1 MNVPNIWEWVDD
13 FDGQKTKGM
22 FIFEFQIAFYP
33 KKKMFE
39 TQNQRILSI
48 LFVMCFSIN
57 HNVLPFTHH

>member
-33 KKKMFE
+33 KKNVWNSKPMDLKH
-39 TQNQRILSI
+39 T
-48 LFVMCFSIN
+48 VC
-57 HNVLPFTHH
+57 NVLQY